1 MLVQI
6 DLYID
11 FRFPY
16 FTYRFFFLVLS
27 DLTMSSFVFPVPGY
41 HVIASSEGGLCEIS
55 FLYHFLP
62 VVQINNQSHDYIFTT
77 TNYGNSIMKTLFSRN
92 SFSKLILHF

>member
-27 DLTMSSFVFPVPGY
+27 NLTMSSFVFPIPGY
-41 HVIASSEGGLCEIS
+41 PVIASSEGGLCEIS
-55 FLYHFLP
+55 VLP
-62 VVQINNQSHDYIFTT
+62 AVQLNDQYNYKSHDHIFTT
-77 TNYGNSIMKTLFSRN
+77 TNYGNSIFQ
-92 SFSKLILHF
+92 LHFRAY